1 MVFAEELSGIHALQE
16 LDKPQLKKLAAI
28 AEKTQYPAG
37 TVLFR
42 HRQQLT
48 HYNLLLEGSVAL
60 TLELEE
66 GEPMTLGV
74 VEPGRS
80 FGISALIPGKR
91 STANAVCQEESTVI
105 HLPEDKMLEL
115 FEEDGWLGYCFMY
128 QVLRIFKS
136 RMNQRTRQFLVSLE
150 QHPEIQHA
158 FESLGHIS
166 YG

>member
-1 MVFAEELSGIHALQE
+1 MVYADELSGMYALQE
-16 LDKPQLKKLAAI
+16 LDRSQLEKLAAI
-28 AEKTQYPAG
+28 AEKAQYPAG
-37 TVLFR
+37 TILFR

-60 TLELEE
+60 SLDAGE
-66 GEPMTLGV
+66 GEPLTLGV

-91 STANAVCQEESTVI
+91 STATAVCQEDSTVI
-105 HLPEDKMLEL
+105 HLSEKKMLEL
-115 FEEDGWLGYCFMY
+115 FEEDGKLGYCFMY
-128 QVLRIFKS
+128 QVLRIFKA

-158 FESLGHIS
+158 FEGLGHIS